1 MGLDTGSERRTPR
14 GLAALLAIYAGRDQQ
29 PVRYRPSSWRLALD
43 GVPGDPAELLSSPD
57 FSAETACERFQPK
70 GDRDVTRA
78 DVVRACAGMRLDID
92 ADVIR
97 AFVLVM
103 AWGSGTT
110 NGRSLRNTAKA
121 LGDVASAASV
131 LRESVHQ
138 FRSAEDFRD
147 ALDAYQSFKLP
158 GVRESFFSKWFAFAG
173 RNPER
178 DWQPII
184 LDSRVRSTL
193 NKTLGVRLNQLA
205 ERRNDP
211 YRYIAYL
218 KAMHDWAGDSEGAV
232 SAERLEWIGSAAGT
246 GDI

>member
-1 MGLDTGSERRTPR
+1 
-14 GLAALLAIYAGRDQQ
+14 
-29 PVRYRPSSWRLALD
+29 
-43 GVPGDPAELLSSPD
+43 
-57 FSAETACERFQPK
+57 
-70 GDRDVTRA
+70 
-78 DVVRACAGMRLDID
+78 MRLDVD

-121 LGDVASAASV
+121 LGDVASAARA

-138 FRSAEDFRD
+138 LRSAEDIRD
-147 ALDAYQSFKLP
+147 ALDAYQSFRLP
-158 GVRESFFSKWFAFAG
+158 GVREAFSSKWFAFAWC
-173 RNPER
+173 NPER
-178 DWQPII
+178 DWQPLI

-218 KAMHDWAGDSEGAV
+218 KAMHDWARDSEGAV
-232 SAERLEWIGSAAGT
+232 SAERLEWIFFDWNGKPLDASS
-246 GDI
+246 